1 MRLASAAVGP
11 HSILVAEPGAW
22 MVVAQGAVGL
32 ADLARFGAA
41 LMRQGAAGLASLA
54 PGGHREVEQ
63 P

>member
-22 MVVAQGAVGL
+22 MVAAQGAVGL

-41 LMRQGAAGLASLA
+41 LMRQGAD
-54 PGGHREVEQ
+54 VT
-63 P
+63 